1 MLSKSNIRPQKSTTE
16 ASIFYYIVSEEIS
29 LFRLSPQSA
38 PDLVRFNKLSYIL
51 SHLFPFDNLS
61 FFHFSEN
68 FPLIYIP
75 NILPNMLME
84 KGKIT
89 SHAPFTALR
98 AVSWTARAV

>member
-1 MLSKSNIRPQKSTTE
+1 MMYKCCQNQTSDHKSQQRKHPFFI
-16 ASIFYYIVSEEIS
+16 I

-98 AVSWTARAV
+98 AVSWTAGAV